1 MATYAIG
8 DVQGC
13 CKSLERLLDKLDL
26 RSSDR
31 LWFVGDLVN
40 RGPYNVEV
48 LRLIRSFGKR
58 AVVVLGNH
66 DLHLLMRAAGLS
78 KEKKRDTLD
87 DVLHARDRDE
97 LIDWLKTRSLAH
109 REKRWLL
116 VHAGLLPRWS
126 AETAVGWAER
136 VERSLRAGHLEDLR
150 DERSRESEAA
160 RVLTR
165 IRLVRTDGEPS
176 EDFAGPPD
184 EAPRGFLP
192 WFDHPRRKSRDVT
205 VVFGHWS
212 ALGLHVTQDAIGL
225 DTGCVWGRSL
235 TAIRLEDGE
244 IYKQKSLEAK

>member
-13 CKSLERLLDKLDL
+13 CKSLERLLGKLDL

-48 LRLIRSFGKR
+48 LRLLRSLGKR

-66 DLHLLMRAAGLS
+66 DLHLLMRAARLS

-87 DVLHARDRDE
+87 DVLHARDCEE
-97 LIDWLKTRSLAH
+97 LIDWLKMRPLVH

-116 VHAGLLPRWS
+116 VHAGILPRWS
-126 AETAVGWAER
+126 AEAAVGWAER
-136 VERSLRAGHLEDLR
+136 VERSLRAGRLEELR
-150 DERSRESEAA
+150 EERTRESEAA
-160 RVLTR
+160 RVFTR
-165 IRLVRTDGEPS
+165 IRLVRTDGELS
-176 EDFAGPPD
+176 EFAGPPK

-212 ALGLHVTQDAIGL
+212 ALGLHVSEDAIGL

-244 IYKQKSLEAK
+244 IFMQKSLEAK